1 MSKAGDMDAQPEGE
15 ITPSGIAFA
24 GEGTTRVA
32 LRLRALLRMLQDV
45 RGEPNVDTVLARLCS
60 ITNEMLG
67 WTKVVVTLRDEAG
80 QRVRPAASAGL
91 TADEL
96 DRIGAVACTRPGLD
110 SWRDERFRIGRAFFF
125 DHRIEGGL
133 SAEPYFVRTESA
145 EPRGDA
151 WHPDDSLVVPI
162 ESHDTRFG
170 ALIVDAPVHG
180 RRPTRA
186 EIEELQIIADHAASA
201 VASFR
206 LQEQLRNT
214 AREAEALYRA
224 SSLLVDTT
232 DVDRLMA
239 KILDAIDEHFGHPIC
254 TIYLR
259 EHESDVFTLRAFR
272 GQRPDGGERVSIAD
286 DSGIVSRA
294 ARTGEVANVPDV
306 ELDPD
311 YVVAIAT
318 TASELVVPL
327 RIAGRVIGILNIE
340 SPVRSAFTASDERV
354 LASFAEHA
362 AVALHAA
369 QLYETVR
376 DKARRE
382 AVVNSIISAVHRT
395 RNLEEILRIPCVGLA
410 SALDV
415 QRSYVAVIDWDTRVA
430 RIIHSYSTDGS
441 ELFTGEFPLA
451 TVPELSERLW
461 RGEVVAVSD
470 AFNDPIVAN
479 VRFSYERH
487 NTRSIVYQPVVRQ
500 GDWHAALFVACDRV
514 RVWTADE
521 LAFLNTVA
529 EQVGTA
535 FVQAELFERVVCAQR
550 DWETTFDTMS
560 DGVLLVD
567 GDRRIYGANAAA
579 AALLGVAREQLIG
592 TTCCDALS
600 EHPGESCAW
609 HGVVGSGRVARQAVP
624 WRIGRQT
631 QVSVDPI
638 ADGSGAV
645 IVLRDISD
653 LRLAEETARRQS
665 AVVSQL
671 ASSATDPIA
680 MLDTDGTV
688 LWVNEAMSEAAGVE
702 AGAAVGR
709 RFESFLTPDARQT
722 ATYEVARAIGGEPR
736 FFETSIE
743 RPDRTGTWIFAT
755 LTPLLVEAD
764 LAGVLLVGRDITG
777 HRRAAERAAEADKL
791 RALGQLSSGVAHNFN
806 NALSVILGRT
816 QLLARRVTD
825 PSVLKDLAIIEQVSH
840 EASNTVR
847 RIQNF
852 ARRRLQESFAAIDL
866 RTLVADTVEMT
877 ATRWRVEASAL
888 GVRYN
893 VAFRS
898 GRGDLNVLGNDSELR
913 EVFVNVIFNALDAM
927 PEGGDLAI
935 SVDRD
940 GSFVVVRVADTG
952 VGMDEEVQRRV
963 FEPFFTTKGV
973 QGTGLG
979 LAVSYGIVSR
989 HEGRIELETA
999 LDRGTVMRI
1008 ALPAMATRIAAN
1020 RLAREGGAADLA
1032 AAASE
1037 ILVVD
1042 DDASVLELISE
1053 ALGVRGH
1060 RVRRASS
1067 GAMALD
1073 LMRERPAS
1081 LVLTDLAMPGMNG
1094 IALSRS
1100 IRARWPTTSVVLMTG
1115 ADIDRHDVE
1124 GEDAPI
1130 DLTIGKPFELNE
1142 LFTVVEAL
1150 LAATGSEGRRG

>member
-1 MSKAGDMDAQPEGE
+1 MSKAGDIGAPPEGE
-15 ITPSGIAFA
+15 ITPSGTAFA

-32 LRLRALLRMLQDV
+32 LRLRALLRMLQDI
-45 RGEPNVDTVLARLCS
+45 RDEANVDTVLERLCS
-60 ITNEMLG
+60 LTNEMLG
-67 WTKVVVTLRDEAG
+67 WSKVVVTLRDEAG
-80 QRVRPAASAGL
+80 QQLRPAASAGL
-91 TADEL
+91 TAGEL
-96 DRIGAVACTRPGLD
+96 DQICAVARSGPGLD
-110 SWRDERFRIGRAFFF
+110 SWRDERFRVGRAYFF
-125 DHRIEGGL
+125 DHRIDGGL
-133 SAEPYFVRTESA
+133 SAEPYFVRTES
-145 EPRGDA
+145 GDQGGES

-162 ESHDTRFG
+162 EAQDTRFG
-170 ALIVDAPVHG
+170 ALIVDAPAHG

-206 LQEQLRNT
+206 LQERLRST

-232 DVDRLMA
+232 DVDRLLA
-239 KILDAIDEHFGHPIC
+239 KILDAIDEHFGHPIS

-272 GQRPDGGERVSIAD
+272 GEQPDGGERVSIAD

-318 TASELVVPL
+318 TASELAVPL
-327 RIAGRVIGILNIE
+327 RIAGRVIGIINIE
-340 SPVRSAFTASDERV
+340 SPVRSAFTPSDERV

-382 AVVNSIISAVHRT
+382 AVVNSIISAVHST

-415 QRSYVAVIDWDTRVA
+415 QRSYVAIIDWDTRVA
-430 RIIHSYSTDGS
+430 RIIHSYATEEC

-451 TVPELSERLW
+451 LVPELSERLW

-470 AFNDPIVAN
+470 VFTDPVVAN

-487 NTRSIVYQPVVRQ
+487 HTRSIVYQPVVRQ

-514 RVWTADE
+514 RTWTADE

-535 FVQAELFERVVCAQR
+535 FVQAELFERVVGAQR

-567 GDRRIYGANAAA
+567 GERRIYGANAAA
-579 AALLGVAREQLIG
+579 AALLGLDRDVLIG
-592 TTCCDALS
+592 TACCDALA
-600 EHPGESCAW
+600 ERPGATCPW
-609 HGVVGSGRVARQAVP
+609 HDAPGPGRVARQTVP
-624 WRIGRQT
+624 WRVGRQT

-645 IVLRDISD
+645 IVLRDVSD
-653 LRLAEETARRQS
+653 LRMAEETARRQS

-680 MLDTDGTV
+680 MLETDGTV

-702 AGAAVGR
+702 AGAAAGR
-709 RFESFLTPDARQT
+709 RFESFLAPDSRQT
-722 ATYEVARAIGGEPR
+722 AAYEVARAIGGEPR

-743 RPDRTGTWIFAT
+743 RPDGTGTWIFAT
-755 LTPLLVEAD
+755 LTPLLVETD
-764 LAGVLLVGRDITG
+764 LTGVLLVGRDITG

-816 QLLARRVTD
+816 QLLARRVDD
-825 PSVLKDLAIIEQVSH
+825 PAVLKDLAIIEQVSH
-840 EASNTVR
+840 EAANTVR

-852 ARRRLQESFAAIDL
+852 ARRRLQESFSTIDL

-888 GVRYN
+888 GVRYG

-927 PEGGDLAI
+927 PDGGDLAI

-940 GSFVVVRVADTG
+940 GSFVVVRIADTG
-952 VGMDEEVQRRV
+952 IGMDEEVQRRV

-989 HEGRIELETA
+989 HEGRIDVETA
-999 LDRGTVMRI
+999 PGRGTVIRI
-1008 ALPAMATRIAAN
+1008 ALPAMAARSAAEG
-1020 RLAREGGAADLA
+1020 LARETGAAELAEA
-1032 AAASE
+1032 AAE

-1060 RVRRASS
+1060 AVRRASS
-1067 GAMALD
+1067 GAKALE
-1073 LMRERPAS
+1073 LMRDRAAS

-1100 IRARWPTTSVVLMTG
+1100 IRENWPAPRVVLMTG
-1115 ADIDRHDVE
+1115 TDIDPTDLE
-1124 GEDAPI
+1124 GGAPSI

-1142 LFTVVEAL
+1142 LFSVLETL
-1150 LAATGSEGRRG
+1150 LAPAGRKGRRG